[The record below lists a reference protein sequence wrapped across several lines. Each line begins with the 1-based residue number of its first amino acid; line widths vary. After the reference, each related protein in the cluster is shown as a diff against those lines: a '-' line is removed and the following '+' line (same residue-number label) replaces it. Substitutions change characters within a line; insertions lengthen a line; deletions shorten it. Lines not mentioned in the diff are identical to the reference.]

1 MDSLFTNPELVQA
14 EVARLMQTG
23 EGLLAGTAGSL
34 SYIPYATQ
42 VSEDRLEETVSTVA
56 RTVSGSTSAHY
67 CEQGERVIR
76 LLRDISAPAIELI
89 AMPCNF
95 NVAKSNDDQSRV
107 IAGPPEGYN
116 DCFSLLVIPVYPMS
130 RGSTHITKASPGQ
143 DWQTAAPE
151 IDLSLLS
158 HPSEVDVMAAG
169 LTTADRAFK
178 TSHMAGR
185 VGRRVSPP
193 IEVNLEDVSQAR
205 KFVQESVIIIN
216 HNIGTCAMGRVVDD
230 QLRVKGVSNLR
241 VVDCS
246 VIPDQ
251 ISAHTMATVY
261 ALAERAAHLISQT
274 V

>member
-56 RTVSGSTSAHY
+56 RTISGSTSAHY

-130 RGSTHITKASPGQ
+130 RGSTHTQKHPLGRIGGRQHRRSTCHCSLIPQKWMSWQLASRPRTELSRHPT
-143 DWQTAAPE
+143 WQAGSGAAC
-151 IDLSLLS
+151 
-158 HPSEVDVMAAG
+158 HP
-169 LTTADRAFK
+169 L
-178 TSHMAGR
+178 
-185 VGRRVSPP
+185 
-193 IEVNLEDVSQAR
+193 
-205 KFVQESVIIIN
+205 
-216 HNIGTCAMGRVVDD
+216 
-230 QLRVKGVSNLR
+230 
-241 VVDCS
+241 
-246 VIPDQ
+246 
-251 ISAHTMATVY
+251 
-261 ALAERAAHLISQT
+261 
-274 V
+274 